1 MNEQELS
8 FIEEIGGNLSSVQE
22 RIRLA
27 AESTGANADAIDLV
41 AVSKIKP
48 VEALQAA
55 YDCGQ
60 RRFGENYV
68 QEICEKAPQL
78 PEDILWH
85 FIGPLQSNKA
95 KALVKG
101 VPNLAV
107 VETVASEKVA
117 NRLDAGCEEAGRE
130 TPLDVFLQVD
140 TSGEDTKSGLPAG
153 SEELLALARRVAG
166 GECPR
171 LRLAGVMTIGA
182 PGDLGAFDRLVESR
196 AAVAAALGLADPSEL
211 RLSMGMSGD
220 FEEAVARGSTNVRVG
235 TTIFGQRDYSK
246 KK

>member
-1 MNEQELS
+1 M
-8 FIEEIGGNLSSVQE
+8 
-22 RIRLA
+22 
-27 AESTGANADAIDLV
+27 
-41 AVSKIKP
+41 
-48 VEALQAA
+48 
-55 YDCGQ
+55 
-60 RRFGENYV
+60 V

-101 VPNLAV
+101 ANLAV

-153 SEELLALARRVAG
+153 SEELLALAR
-166 GECPR
+166 
-171 LRLAGVMTIGA
+171 GA
-182 PGDLGAFDRLVESR
+182 WPEGASCGWRGDDHRGPGTWAFDRWWSPGR
-196 AAVAAALGLADPSEL
+196 
-211 RLSMGMSGD
+211 RWRRHSGWPTP
-220 FEEAVARGSTNVRVG
+220 ASCA
-235 TTIFGQRDYSK
+235 
-246 KK
+246 